1 MFDIYPA
8 IDLRAGRCVRL
19 HQGDFAAET
28 IYDDDPVQVARAYQ
42 AAGARWIHVVDLDAA
57 RTGAPHNLGVIE
69 AITANTSCR
78 IQSGGGVRTVEAAS
92 DLLCAGV
99 ARVVIGTAA
108 IEHPEFVEELATL
121 HPAAVAVGLDAR
133 GRDVAT
139 RGWEHG
145 SGRDLVD
152 VARQF
157 DDVGAAALIVTQI
170 ERDGTLAGP
179 DLDTL
184 TLALGATSVP
194 VVASG
199 GVATLADVRAIAALG
214 VDGRRCDGV
223 IVGKALYE
231 GRFTLAEALAAA
243 RSVPR

>member
-1 MFDIYPA
+1 MFDVYPA
-8 IDLRAGRCVRL
+8 IDLRDGRCVRL
-19 HQGDFAAET
+19 HQGDFDAET

-57 RTGAPHNLGVIE
+57 RTGTPHNLAVIE

-78 IQSGGGVRTVEAAS
+78 IQSGGGVRTVEAAG
-92 DLLCAGV
+92 DLLSAGV

-108 IEHPEFVEELATL
+108 IERPELVEELATL
-121 HPAAVAVGLDAR
+121 HPGAVAVGLDVR
-133 GRDVAT
+133 GREVAT
-139 RGWEHG
+139 RGWQRG

-152 VARQF
+152 VAQEF

-184 TLALGATSVP
+184 TLALGAGSVP
-194 VVASG
+194 VIASG
-199 GVATLADVRAIAALG
+199 GVATLEDLRTIAALT
-214 VDGRRCDGV
+214 VGRRRCEGV

-231 GRFTLAEALAAA
+231 GRFTLAEALGALA
-243 RSVPR
+243 